1 MLQTKLHVFLFVAR
15 FFIRTLRPLNFTQND
30 LNSTSDKNT
39 NFNNRMWSRDFKFF
53 SQYNG
58 LVHYFQGSFRLC
70 NRILRWLV
78 RPKHFPDSETLP
90 RIQKHFPESKTRP
103 RIQKH
108 FPESKNT
115 SQNPKHFPEFKNTLQ
130 NPDSGMC
137 FGFWDLFWILGNL
150 FGFRDVVLDSG
161 KCFGFWEVFV
171 DSGTCLDS
179 GKCFL

>member
-1 MLQTKLHVFLFVAR
+1 MR
-15 FFIRTLRPLNFTQND
+15 FPPQKRGLTGAPYT
-30 LNSTSDKNT
+30 T
-39 NFNNRMWSRDFKFF
+39 
-53 SQYNG
+53 NG

-70 NRILRWLV
+70 NRIVRWLV

-115 SQNPKHFPEFKNTLQ
+115 SQNPKHFPQSKNTFQNPKHFPEFKNTLQ

-137 FGFWDLFWILGNL
+137 FGFW
-150 FGFRDVVLDSG
+150 
-161 KCFGFWEVFV
+161 EVFWNLGSV
-171 DSGTCLDS
+171 
-179 GKCFL
+179 